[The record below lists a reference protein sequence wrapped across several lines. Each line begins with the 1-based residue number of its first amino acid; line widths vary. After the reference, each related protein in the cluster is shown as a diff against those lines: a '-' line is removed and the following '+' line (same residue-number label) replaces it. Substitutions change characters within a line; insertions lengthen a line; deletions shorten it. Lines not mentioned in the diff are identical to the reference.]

1 MNIRITRHRKTPE
14 VIDGHLTIDGSVR
27 LCDTAENAVTALPA
41 GTYPVQV
48 LKCHQHARKMP
59 VICLA
64 DVLSGSEQLGTVKNS
79 TNPNH
84 SEQIITTPNCSKCE
98 KLKYVSNNTSM
109 PCICPMLK
117 PGNGVYHREDG
128 SIILGTYIA
137 PGCLKHSKEAFDTV
151 YDRIRKSSERGHEI
165 TLTIEEN
172 YPIVKRTL
180 TNYELG
186 QLLVGEPTRPTIL

>member
-1 MNIRITRHRKTPE
+1 MNIHIKRIRKTADT
-14 VIDGHLTIDGSVR
+14 IDGQLTIDGSVR
-27 LCDTAENAVTALPA
+27 LCDTAENAITALPA
-41 GTYPVQV
+41 GTYHVSII
-48 LKCHQHARKMP
+48 KCKQHARKMP
-59 VICLA
+59 VIVVHK
-64 DVLSGSEQLGTVKNS
+64 DVL
-79 TNPNH
+79 
-84 SEQIITTPNCSKCE
+84 PNCSKCN
-98 KLKYVSNNTSM
+98 KLPCVTNNTKM

-117 PGNGVYHREDG
+117 VGNGVYHREDG

-180 TNYELG
+180 TNYEMG
-186 QLLVGEPTRPTIL
+186 TQILKQF